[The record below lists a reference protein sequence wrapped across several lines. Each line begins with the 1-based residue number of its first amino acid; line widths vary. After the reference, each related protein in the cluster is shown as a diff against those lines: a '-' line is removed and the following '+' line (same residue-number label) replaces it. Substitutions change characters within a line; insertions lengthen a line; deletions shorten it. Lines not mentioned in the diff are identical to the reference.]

1 MVLQDASDARTEAT
15 SNSSGQ
21 VKIFSE
27 IIYHVTSLDTEIYFM
42 CEISTYYTCGTALA
56 SSNISLLIVSGKGD
70 ITLPPSLKLNERNLV
85 KSF

>member
-1 MVLQDASDARTEAT
+1 MVLQDAKDAKTEAT

-42 CEISTYYTCGTALA
+42 CEISTNYACGTALA
-56 SSNISLLIVSGKGD
+56 SSNISLQIVSGKGD
-70 ITLPPSLKLNERNLV
+70 ITLPPSLKIKLYQMID
-85 KSF
+85 